1 MEGFRMNNIVRAFY
15 DKVQFYND
23 VVINNI
29 LDEDFEEKLGQEY
42 YQFSDVMVHIL
53 HTSLEP
59 IIVDEV
65 TAEDKAETQ
74 FMLYALRMVSMNI
87 KTYEAYLQ
95 DTSKTDLR
103 IYRHVLTP
111 AGFGTN
117 DQWESI
123 TIKDMLDDHNV
134 ATAFISPIA
143 FCDDSE
149 YVYTEDATKMDAIKE
164 LGAKAINVS
173 QMLQIYVDSI
183 VKPVPFT
190 TLHEQIF
197 QKLNLFNDK
206 ISFNL
211 SYKSKGE
218 DTLYEDFYTFYD
230 GMYSVLRNTYNYD
243 AIKDQSNP
251 SLYAE
256 GAILLEALLAVKEN
270 VDNYKLFLEGDN
282 NAKMKKIILFTN
294 GFHSD
299 GKLSVKYA
307 DLKNET
313 ESKKAYAA
321 GRRFKQP
328 VGFIDA
334 DSSEEDFTATD
345 WNDFQDLELA
355 KLAKIFEKAE
365 RAERED

>member
-1 MEGFRMNNIVRAFY
+1 MNNIVRAMF
-15 DKVQFYND
+15 DKVQYYND

-29 LDEDFEEKLGQEY
+29 SDADLEENLVQEY
-42 YQFSDVMVHIL
+42 RQFSDILLHIL

-103 IYRHVLTP
+103 IYRHVLTKD
-111 AGFGTN
+111 GFGTN

-123 TIKDMLDDHNV
+123 TIKDMLDDHNL

-149 YVYTEDATKMDAIKE
+149 YVYAEDASKQDAIKE

-183 VKPVPFT
+183 VKPVPFL

-218 DTLYEDFYTFYD
+218 DTLYEDFYTFYN
-230 GMYSVLRNTYNYD
+230 GMYPVLRNTYNYD
-243 AIKDQSNP
+243 AIKDQPNP

-256 GAILLEALLAVKEN
+256 GAILFQALLAVKDN
-270 VDNYKLFLEGDN
+270 VDNYKLFLEGN
-282 NAKMKKIILFTN
+282 NKAEMKKIILFAN

-299 GKLSVKYA
+299 GKLSMKFA

-313 ESKKAYAA
+313 ESKKAYAT

-334 DSSEEDFTATD
+334 DSSEEDFTA
-345 WNDFQDLELA
+345 NDFQDLELTQ
-355 KLAKIFEKAE
+355 LARIFEKVE

>member
-1 MEGFRMNNIVRAFY
+1 MNNIVRAFY
-15 DKVQFYND
+15 DKVQYYND
-23 VVINNI
+23 VVINDI
-29 LDEDFEEKLGQEY
+29 LDADLEEKLVQEY
-42 YQFSDVMVHIL
+42 RQFSDVMVHIL

-65 TAEDKAETQ
+65 TTEDKAETQ
-74 FMLYALRMVSMNI
+74 FMLYALRIVSMNI

-103 IYRHVLTP
+103 IYRHVLTKD
-111 AGFGTN
+111 GFGTN

-123 TIKDMLDDHNV
+123 TIKDMLDDHNL

-149 YVYTEDATKMDAIKE
+149 YVYAEDASKQDAIKE

-197 QKLNLFNDK
+197 QKLNVFNDK
-206 ISFNL
+206 IGFKL

-218 DTLYEDFYTFYD
+218 DTLYEDFYTFYN
-230 GMYSVLRNTYNYD
+230 GIYPVLRNTYNYD

-256 GAILLEALLAVKEN
+256 GAILFQALLAVKEN
-270 VDNYKLFLEGDN
+270 IDNYKLFLEGDN

-328 VGFIDA
+328 VGFIGA
-334 DSSEEDFTATD
+334 DSSEEDFTAND
-345 WNDFQDLELA
+345 LNDFQDLELTQ
-355 KLAKIFEKAE
+355 LARIFEKAE